1 MFILGKDFQSYQS
14 HIKELY
20 EEQRLLL
27 QQLRISSPSH
37 KQYNGS
43 SPSPPPPPSTASAAR
58 KSKSKSPNL
67 ESAVSNLVDG
77 LQTLRKKSQPDLPT
91 LSGINESTTLRF
103 HDDLSSSSSDL
114 IGQSNGVGGDYNMS
128 LPSGGESLTL
138 DEASK
143 FFPALM
149 DQRPVGTPSIGSIG
163 RGGAGTSS
171 YYENVKRERE

>member
-1 MFILGKDFQSYQS
+1 MLILGKDFQSYQS

-43 SPSPPPPPSTASAAR
+43 SPSPPPTSAASR

-91 LSGINESTTLRF
+91 LSGINESNMLRF

-114 IGQSNGVGGDYNMS
+114 IGQTNGVGGDYNMS

-149 DQRPVGTPSIGSIG
+149 DQRPVGTPSVIGNTTRTGVSI
-163 RGGAGTSS
+163 
-171 YYENVKRERE
+171 Y